1 MCQQS
6 WQTHQRTVR
15 PNNVLDETM
24 STWTMF
30 RTIISPQCPVVC
42 AFEVLS
48 ASAWD
53 PHWKSLPLHY
63 FVSLPSL
70 CTTTWVVSGYHGN
83 LSARQKYMK
92 SSWDA
97 GHIIL
102 QKDPL
107 LVTSQLRSILL
118 GWASLETVHLSSCNY
133 TIYVHFYVCLHVR
146 SVYSCCLPHLCDYSA
161 YQISAWWVVPVPFR
175 DSRTETHVDPAC
187 GGTVG

>member
-1 MCQQS
+1 MKQWVLELCS
-6 WQTHQRTVR
+6 GLSFHL
-15 PNNVLDETM
+15 NVSL
-24 STWTMF
+24 
-30 RTIISPQCPVVC
+30 VC

-70 CTTTWVVSGYHGN
+70 CATTWVVSGYHGN
-83 LSARQKYMK
+83 LSARQKYMI

-146 SVYSCCLPHLCDYSA
+146 SVYSCCLPHLCDFSA
-161 YQISAWWVVPVPFR
+161 YQISAWWVVPFPFR